1 MLKRLT
7 LAVLAL
13 LVLGWAAGS
22 LVIALRLNPPETL
35 QATPQ
40 TTPIRAS
47 PTAMPAPT
55 ATSVATLRPAMP
67 IVGQEAHVWT
77 DGLPEIHL
85 SVDRAA
91 RDEWNKSVVA
101 NDIIG
106 IRQLIARGRAFPVS
120 DGTRVLVLE
129 QDWFD
134 ARVRILEG
142 RQSGRAGWLAHENV
156 R

>member
-1 MLKRLT
+1 
-7 LAVLAL
+7 
-13 LVLGWAAGS
+13 
-22 LVIALRLNPPETL
+22 
-35 QATPQ
+35 
-40 TTPIRAS
+40 
-47 PTAMPAPT
+47 
-55 ATSVATLRPAMP
+55 MP

-106 IRQLIARGRAFPVS
+106 IRQLIARGSAFPVS

-142 RQSGRAGWLAHENV
+142 RQSGRTGWLAHENV